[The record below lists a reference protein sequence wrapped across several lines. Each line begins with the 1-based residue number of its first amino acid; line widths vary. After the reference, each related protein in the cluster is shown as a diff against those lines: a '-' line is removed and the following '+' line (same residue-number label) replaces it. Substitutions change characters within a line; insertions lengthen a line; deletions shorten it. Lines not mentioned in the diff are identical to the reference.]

1 MNYKRLLRFN
11 ILLVFI
17 LFSGCSDKMEIT
29 EDLIDIY
36 QVDTSFKRVGYLP
49 QYRFYLADKIEFKKV
64 NYLMLAFGNFNKD
77 GSFSFNGNADIQSIV
92 SKIKESN
99 IKIML
104 SIGGGGFS
112 DEKENIWVDHLSE
125 KKRTGSIKAMM
136 DYIEKYN
143 LDGIDVDLEG
153 ALISKL
159 GSNYNTFVSELKDHL
174 HAKGKAITAALPSTR
189 SRNNITQETLESF
202 DFINVMIYDETGP
215 WNPSKPGQHSSYN
228 LAERS
233 LNFWVNTKGIR
244 KKKIILGMPFYG
256 HNFDPSNIESLTFS
270 DIIKEK
276 PEYAYLN
283 QKDEIYYNG
292 IHMVAHKSQLAL
304 KKAGGIMIWELG
316 QDDFSALS
324 LLKSVD
330 QSLVAGDCVNDSV
343 GTYYLD
349 NDQDGFGDIYNP
361 FQACNQP
368 SGYEI
373 SSSDCN
379 DSNAA
384 IYPGATEIIDN
395 ADNDCDG
402 DIDE

>member
-1 MNYKRLLRFN
+1 
-11 ILLVFI
+11 
-17 LFSGCSDKMEIT
+17 
-29 EDLIDIY
+29 
-36 QVDTSFKRVGYLP
+36 
-49 QYRFYLADKIEFKKV
+49 
-64 NYLMLAFGNFNKD
+64 
-77 GSFSFNGNADIQSIV
+77 
-92 SKIKESN
+92 
-99 IKIML
+99 
-104 SIGGGGFS
+104 
-112 DEKENIWVDHLSE
+112 
-125 KKRTGSIKAMM
+125 
-136 DYIEKYN
+136 
-143 LDGIDVDLEG
+143 
-153 ALISKL
+153 
-159 GSNYNTFVSELKDHL
+159 
-174 HAKGKAITAALPSTR
+174 
-189 SRNNITQETLESF
+189 
-202 DFINVMIYDETGP
+202 
-215 WNPSKPGQHSSYN
+215 
-228 LAERS
+228 
-233 LNFWVNTKGIR
+233 
-244 KKKIILGMPFYG
+244 
-256 HNFDPSNIESLTFS
+256 
-270 DIIKEK
+270 
-276 PEYAYLN
+276 
-283 QKDEIYYNG
+283 
-292 IHMVAHKSQLAL
+292 MVAHKSQLAL